1 MNSRPNETGCKCRN
15 VKNTRGKNNPV
26 CSIQDLAG
34 CSDSMTVAVTTTQNN
49 CSVFTQSAKSDNLIN
64 LENNL
69 QCQAEV
75 IFKQIVQNS
84 MPVNLRLN
92 MKFCLRLL
100 II

>member
-1 MNSRPNETGCKCRN
+1 M
-15 VKNTRGKNNPV
+15 

-75 IFKQIVQNS
+75 TSKQIVQNS

-92 MKFCLRLL
+92 MKLCLRLNNMAL
-100 II
+100 LVFHLNFLLLYKQHG

>member
-1 MNSRPNETGCKCRN
+1 M
-15 VKNTRGKNNPV
+15 

-69 QCQAEV
+69 QCQAEETS
-75 IFKQIVQNS
+75 KQIVQKS

-92 MKFCLRLL
+92 MKLCLRLNNMAL
-100 II
+100 LVFHLNFLLLYKQHG